1 MIDNDLFLISET
13 GCHIYYDYWKQ
24 HKHSYYARNQHKQV
38 YIYGMLSNALNIQKG
53 YLEYLFYL
61 VPNYMGDKNEQ

>member
-24 HKHSYYARNQHKQV
+24 HKNTEYLYTQHKD
-38 YIYGMLSNALNIQKG
+38 IYAIGQLRNALNIQKD
-53 YLEYLFYL
+53 YLEMLFYL
-61 VPNYMGDKNEQ
+61 VPNYMGDKNE